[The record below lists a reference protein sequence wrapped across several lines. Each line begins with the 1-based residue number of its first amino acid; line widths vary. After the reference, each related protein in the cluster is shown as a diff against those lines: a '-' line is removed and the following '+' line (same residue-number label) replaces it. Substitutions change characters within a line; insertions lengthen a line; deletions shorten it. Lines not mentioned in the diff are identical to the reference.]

1 MFDVS
6 SRMKTPKPKHPTPK
20 KSQALSPKRNGPFQ
34 YWCLMCVVLYLCGCA
49 SSRPIVSTK
58 NTPPGNASVRKI
70 DFSEAPEVRALAERA
85 RQIGNE
91 MYPRV
96 VALLADDSSKI
107 PRQFDIVFKKHL
119 AGYFGQTAGATINL
133 RAAWFAKNPTD
144 LDETLIHEMSHVAQK
159 YPSKAWDYW
168 GEGIADYVCY
178 KQPPRD
184 IGRRLTV

>member
-1 MFDVS
+1 
-6 SRMKTPKPKHPTPK
+6 
-20 KSQALSPKRNGPFQ
+20 
-34 YWCLMCVVLYLCGCA
+34 MCVVLYLCGCA

-107 PRQFDIVFKKHL
+107 PRQFDIDFKKNL
-119 AGYFGQTAGATINL
+119 AGYFGQTVSATINL
-133 RAAWFAKNPTD
+133 RAEWFAKNPTD
-144 LDETLIHEMSHVAQK
+144 LDETLQAEL
-159 YPSKAWDYW
+159 
-168 GEGIADYVCY
+168 GYVNG
-178 KQPPRD
+178 QPPRD
-184 IGRRLTV
+184 IGRRLTVYLL